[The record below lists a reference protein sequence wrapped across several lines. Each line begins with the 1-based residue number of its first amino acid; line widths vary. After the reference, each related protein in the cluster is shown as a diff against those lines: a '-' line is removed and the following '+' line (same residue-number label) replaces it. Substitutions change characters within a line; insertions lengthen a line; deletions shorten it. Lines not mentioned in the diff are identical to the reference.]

1 MPTIPHKPRKGQRLA
16 ASMDHV
22 STRLDAA
29 TIARLDALAPLL
41 APLGVKPAR
50 SIAVRASILTGLDV
64 LEKQH
69 RGTP

>member
-1 MPTIPHKPRKGQRLA
+1 MSA
-16 ASMDHV
+16 ASVDHV

-29 TIARLDALAPLL
+29 TIARLDTLAVVL

-50 SIAVRASILTGLDV
+50 SIAARACILTGLDV

-69 RGTP
+69 TGTP

>member
-1 MPTIPHKPRKGQRLA
+1 V
-16 ASMDHV
+16 DHV

-29 TIARLDALAPLL
+29 TIARLDTLAVVL

-50 SIAVRASILTGLDV
+50 SIAARACILTGLDV

-69 RGTP
+69 TGTP

>member
-1 MPTIPHKPRKGQRLA
+1 MS
-16 ASMDHV
+16 ASSVDHV

-29 TIARLDALAPLL
+29 TVARLDALAVVL

-50 SIAVRASILTGLDV
+50 SIAVRACILTGLDV

-69 RGTP
+69 KGTP